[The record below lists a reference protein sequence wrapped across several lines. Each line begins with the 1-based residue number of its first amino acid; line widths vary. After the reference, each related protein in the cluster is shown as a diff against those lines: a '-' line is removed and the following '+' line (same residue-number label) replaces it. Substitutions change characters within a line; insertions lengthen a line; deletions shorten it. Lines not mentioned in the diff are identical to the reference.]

1 VSKIVLITGASS
13 GFGQS
18 CAQLYAKQGF
28 KLILLSRR
36 LDKLQQIA
44 NDLLLGSGDAFS
56 AADVICCEVDV
67 TDAQA
72 IDRFVD
78 GLPEA
83 FSAVDILINNAG
95 LALGT
100 APAHKANLSDWETMV
115 DTNIKGLIRMTHKLL
130 PGMVAR
136 NRGHIV
142 NIGSIAGNW
151 PYPGGNTYCATK
163 AFVHQF
169 SLALRA
175 DLLGKAIRVSHI
187 DPGMAETN
195 FSRIRMKGD
204 NDAADAFYHDVKPLS
219 ADDVAD
225 IIVWTTSV
233 PEHININS
241 LEVMPV
247 CQAWSPFAIDR
258 TMENKQII
266 ND

>member
-1 VSKIVLITGASS
+1 MSKIVLITGASS
-13 GFGQS
+13 GFGES
-18 CAQLYAKQGF
+18 CAHLYAKQGF
-28 KLILLSRR
+28 KLILVSRR
-36 LDKLQQIA
+36 LDKLQQLA
-44 NDLLLGSGDAFS
+44 QALLLENGSAYPAS
-56 AADVICCEVDV
+56 NVLCWAVDV
-67 TDAQA
+67 TDAEA
-72 IDRFVD
+72 IDQFVNE
-78 GLPEA
+78 LPES
-83 FSAVDILINNAG
+83 FGAVDILINNAG

>member
-1 VSKIVLITGASS
+1 MSKIVLITGASS
-13 GFGQS
+13 GFGAA
-18 CAQLYAKQGF
+18 CAHIYAKQGY

-36 LDKLQQIA
+36 LDKLQQLAKGFLLA
-44 NDLLLGSGDAFS
+44 NGEAFPAS
-56 AADVICCEVDV
+56 HVICRAVDV
-67 TDAQA
+67 TDTES
-72 IDRFVD
+72 IDRFID
-78 GLPEA
+78 TLPEA
-83 FSAVDILINNAG
+83 FLAVDILINNAG

-100 APAHKANLSDWETMV
+100 APAYEAKLSDWEIMV
-115 DTNIKGLIRMTHKLL
+115 DTNIKGLIRITHKIL
-130 PGMVAR
+130 PGMVER

-195 FSRIRMKGD
+195 FSRVRTHGD
-204 NDAADAFYHDVKPLS
+204 KAAADAIYDNVKPLS
-219 ADDVAD
+219 GSDIAD
-225 IIVWTTSV
+225 IIFWTTSV
-233 PEHININS
+233 PAHININS

-247 CQAWSPFAIDR
+247 CQAWGPFAIDR
-258 TMENKQII
+258 TMQN
-266 ND
+266 